1 MAVTLLTPTI
11 PYDFHR
17 SAMIFSGGDPQI
29 RIYNKGIFRQVLDI
43 AGTLVLA
50 EVFSRGTVDAPEL
63 CLTLHSRDAL
73 SKRMRTKAADL
84 IASIFNINEDMAPF
98 CLAMQHDPIMSSLIR
113 QLRGVRSPTTPT
125 IFEALID
132 SVIEQQISL
141 KAAHSIERRLIR
153 AVGSTLA
160 VHDLVYYSYPIPVI
174 LAETTDSTFRACG
187 LTRRKGEY
195 IRGISQD
202 ILSGTLDLEGFRK
215 YSDTG
220 AIINELMKI
229 RGVGQWTAELTI
241 LRGLHRPDAFPA
253 DDIGVRRLIA
263 QFYLHDTM
271 ISSTEARNF
280 AVRWGSWK
288 GFAVYYLVVADL
300 LGISYPESPGAP

>member
-1 MAVTLLTPTI
+1 
-11 PYDFHR
+11 
-17 SAMIFSGGDPQI
+17 
-29 RIYNKGIFRQVLDI
+29 
-43 AGTLVLA
+43 
-50 EVFSRGTVDAPEL
+50 
-63 CLTLHSRDAL
+63 
-73 SKRMRTKAADL
+73 
-84 IASIFNINEDMAPF
+84 
-98 CLAMQHDPIMSSLIR
+98 
-113 QLRGVRSPTTPT
+113 
-125 IFEALID
+125 
-132 SVIEQQISL
+132 
-141 KAAHSIERRLIR
+141 
-153 AVGSTLA
+153 
-160 VHDLVYYSYPIPVI
+160 VYYSYPIPVI